1 MQKNMIRKEGENKVK
16 NNRAN
21 FIFASRNQ
29 NRTLH
34 VLLDFL
40 LTLCKQHIF
49 RVLLICSN
57 FKHNFNY
64 IHAPYEKFRPIC
76 RQRITKQ
83 INKIVSIKICHLS
96 KSFKMNR

>member
-34 VLLDFL
+34 VLLVFL

-49 RVLLICSN
+49 RVLLIC
-57 FKHNFNY
+57 
-64 IHAPYEKFRPIC
+64 
-76 RQRITKQ
+76 
-83 INKIVSIKICHLS
+83 
-96 KSFKMNR
+96 